1 MKVRLGEWNVR
12 AQNERLPH
20 EDFPIEDKFVHP
32 EYSPADFRY
41 SPAEFRYSPVDFR
54 YKPGDFRYNPADFR
68 YRPDDFRYSRADFRY
83 CPAVFRYTQ
92 LTRGTGSGF
101 QVYCR
106 PYDFR
111 YSPAEFSYG
120 HLLLGTDHAGEAGPG
135 SHLQNVLNEPP
146 VYMNN
151 VVLVRL
157 GREVLFN
164 VPNDPP
170 RV

>member
-32 EYSPADFRY
+32 EYSP
-41 SPAEFRYSPVDFR
+41 
-54 YKPGDFRYNPADFR
+54 
-68 YRPDDFRYSRADFRY
+68 ADFRY